1 MAAWI
6 ESLLF
11 VAWTT
16 TAALSD
22 LRHRRVANAWIAV
35 GLAAAFA
42 CAFTVRAPFGV
53 PPGQAALGALLG
65 FAAMLPFYALRVM
78 GAADVKAFAVLGA
91 WCGAHALPGLWVMAT
106 VMAGLH
112 SLALQL
118 ATRTWPATPG
128 RGGSATFALRGHR
141 ATPYVTCLG
150 VAALGVLASRYL
162 RGA

>member
-35 GLAAAFA
+35 GLAAAFG

-53 PPGQAALGALLG
+53 PPAQAALGALLG
-65 FAAMLPFYALRVM
+65 FASLLPFYALRVM
-78 GAADVKAFAVLGA
+78 GAADVKVFAVLGA
-91 WCGAHALPGLWVMAT
+91 WCGAHALAGLWVVAT

-112 SLALQL
+112 SLALL
-118 ATRTWPATPG
+118 VATRTWPAAFG
-128 RGGSATFALRGHR
+128 GGSATFELRGHR
-141 ATPYVTCLG
+141 ATPYVTCLS